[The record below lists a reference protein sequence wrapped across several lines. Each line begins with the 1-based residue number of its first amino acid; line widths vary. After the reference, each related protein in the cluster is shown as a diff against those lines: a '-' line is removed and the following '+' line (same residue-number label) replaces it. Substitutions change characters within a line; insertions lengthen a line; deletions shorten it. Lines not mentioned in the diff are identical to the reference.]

1 MDRFDVN
8 IFSCTDRMGEFKG
21 AFIEGLGK
29 STAYAV
35 GGILF
40 LIILGLLAGFGIIG
54 GSRNW
59 STIKGWAGKTDPP
72 ATLG

>member
-1 MDRFDVN
+1 
-8 IFSCTDRMGEFKG
+8 MGEFKG

-40 LIILGLLAGFGIIG
+40 LIILGLLAGLGFIG

-59 STIKGWAGKTDPP
+59 STIKGWTEPAPP
-72 ATLG
+72 K

>member
-40 LIILGLLAGFGIIG
+40 LIILGLLAGLGFIG
-54 GSRNW
+54 GSRYQN
-59 STIKGWAGKTDPP
+59 TIKGWADPP
-72 ATLG
+72 ATT

>member
-1 MDRFDVN
+1 
-8 IFSCTDRMGEFKG
+8 MGEFKG

-40 LIILGLLAGFGIIG
+40 LIILGLLAGLGFIG
-54 GSRNW
+54 GKRNW
-59 STIKGWAGKTDPP
+59 STIQGWTDPAP
-72 ATLG
+72 PK